1 MRVINDDFEAFWAAY
16 PKRPG
21 NPKAPARKEWE
32 RLCKRYDFPKV
43 EVMVECARKYAAHCA
58 KDTRGPEFIAHA
70 RTWLF
75 QERWKD
81 WQVGNGPDASQ
92 TVPQAQKAEPVLDGS
107 WRSQEPWLGF
117 RKELGEQVW
126 KAWFDYQTYQQG
138 VLTVKSKFERDY
150 IDQKWGDRLNKLIPG
165 LLILSPTCV
174 RRRFIF

>member
-1 MRVINDDFEAFWAAY
+1 MRVVNEDFEAFWEAY

-32 RLCKRYDFPKV
+32 RLCKRYDFPKL
-43 EVMVECARKYAAHCA
+43 EVMVEAARRYGAHCA
-58 KDTRGPEFIAHA
+58 KDARGPEFIAHT

-81 WQVGNGPDASQ
+81 WQTQGA
-92 TVPQAQKAEPVLDGS
+92 AALQKAVQDHQASIPMDGG
-107 WRSQEPWLGF
+107 WQSQEPWLGF
-117 RKELGEQVW
+117 RKEIGEQLW
-126 KAWFDYQTYQQG
+126 MAWFNYQQWDNG
-138 VLTVKSKFERDY
+138 VLTARSKFERDY
-150 IDQKWGDRLNKLIPG
+150 IDQKWGDRLIKLMPN